1 MLKDKYL
8 WLTLGLSIFAVA
20 PLFYPGYFQTHSGF
34 IPLWSVA
41 DLKENIFN
49 FAWRPV
55 LIPFD
60 PWRSGGLLPYYL
72 AALLPLP
79 ALTAVKAVSFIGI
92 LAGSSGLYLWLKSWI
107 GAQGAS
113 IAALVYT
120 YAPFTITALY
130 VRGAWSEAFF
140 WGALPWALL
149 AATFLVGTQQRKAA
163 IRRMKAEGRRR
174 KAKSSPFILPPSFFR
189 FHPSAFILLIAAGFW
204 TALGLSHLSL
214 SVWAYL
220 FMLAMLLGFHRPQA
234 LMPLLAG
241 AGGLLLATLLTLPKA
256 SGAINVNLT
265 DHLVYPAQLISPFWG
280 FGVSQSGW
288 NDGLS
293 LSLGLAAIGLSILTF
308 SIWRGGPDKRPWF
321 FVSVAVF
328 ASLAV
333 MPIGGWLWK
342 LSGFNR
348 LLAYP
353 WQLLGFAALSLAV
366 FSGVGLWLNERL
378 RQFPLYAALLILPIL
393 AIYPHLEPQY
403 IAAPIPE
410 QPEAIYGDQQILLI
424 EHQFIV
430 DNPAANLEADPE
442 AELKTNLRLVE
453 PYLSLADAA
462 PLAPGDTFYLQ
473 VTWQAVTQPKLNY
486 KIFAHLVDA
495 EGTLIAQVDTQ
506 PQQGARPTATW
517 LPGELITDRYAFT
530 LPAGAPPPA
539 QVWLGFY
546 NEDTLKRLPVNG
558 DDEGRA
564 MLDVQ

>member
-41 DLKENIFN
+41 NLKENIFN

-79 ALTAVKAVSFIGI
+79 ALTAVKAVSLIGI
-92 LAGSSGLYLWLKSWI
+92 LAGGSGLYLWLKSWI

-113 IAALVYT
+113 VAALVYI

-140 WGALPWALL
+140 WGILPWALL
-149 AATFLVGTQQRKAA
+149 SATFLVGIQQRQKT
-163 IRRMKAEGRRR
+163 EGRRR
-174 KAKSSPFILPPSFFR
+174 KKDFSS
-189 FHPSAFILLIAAGFW
+189 FILLPSSFVIATGFW
-204 TALGLSHLSL
+204 AALGLSHLSL

-234 LMPLLAG
+234 LMSLLAG
-241 AGGLLLATLLTLPKA
+241 ASGLLLAALLALPKA
-256 SGAINVNLT
+256 LGTTGVNLT
-265 DHLVYPAQLISPFWG
+265 GHLVYPAQLLSPFWG
-280 FGVSQSGW
+280 FGVSQTGW

-293 LSLGLAAIGLSILTF
+293 VSLGLAAIGLSILTV
-308 SIWRGGPDKRPWF
+308 SIWRGGPDWRPWF
-321 FVSVAVF
+321 FVSVVVF
-328 ASLAV
+328 VTLAV

-342 LSGFNR
+342 LPGFNR
-348 LLAYP
+348 LLTAP
-353 WQLLGFAALSLAV
+353 WQLLGFAVLGLAV
-366 FSGVGLWLNERL
+366 LSGVGFWLDDRL
-378 RQFPLYAALLILPIL
+378 KQLPLYAAILITPIL

-403 IAAPIPE
+403 ITTPIPG
-410 QPEAIYGDQQILLI
+410 QPEAVYGNKQILLI
-424 EHQFIV
+424 AHQFTV
-430 DNPAANLEADPE
+430 DNPEAKMEADPS
-442 AELKTNLRLVE
+442 AELKANLHLVE
-453 PYLSLADAA
+453 PYIPLADAN
-462 PLAPGDTFYLQ
+462 PLSPGDAFYLQ
-473 VTWQAVTQPKLNY
+473 VTWQAVTQPALNY

-495 EGTLIAQVDTQ
+495 EGRLIAQIDTQ
-506 PQQGARPTATW
+506 PQQGKRPTSTW
-517 LPGELITDRYAFT
+517 LPGELIEDRYAFT
-530 LPAGAPPPA
+530 LPADSPPPA

-546 NEDTLKRLPVNG
+546 NEDTLKRLPVIG
-558 DDEGRA
+558 DNEGRA
-564 MLDVQ
+564 ILDVK